1 MKRKLFISAL
11 LVAIAFIVSLSVPV
25 NAEWNNSGAW
35 DSIKLLSRGNAS
47 STGVVG
53 TTNINWA
60 ADRTHTFTFGNGNE
74 TLTFSA
80 PRAGEIVSLTVIQ
93 FSTGGQTITWP
104 TIKWPGGVTPTL
116 SAGNNDEDNV
126 FFIYNGT
133 DYINIGFAA
142 DVQ

>member
-1 MKRKLFISAL
+1 MKRKFLAISAL
-11 LVAIAFIVSLSVPV
+11 FVAVAFIVSVSVPV
-25 NAEWNNSGAW
+25 NAEWDSAGGAR
-35 DSIKLLSRGNAS
+35 SHAT
-47 STGVVG
+47 STGAGGG

-60 ADRTHTFTFGNGNE
+60 ADLTHTFTFGNGNE

-93 FSTGGQTITWP
+93 FSTGGQTMTWP